1 MYRYLSP
8 WPVGIDSITQN
19 LGVVFCDATGQCFG
33 SVIRFIQ
40 ILTQQK
46 ILIQIRIQSFLHS
59 ARKKIYNY
67 SIVFFGYME
76 KNNGIRYR
84 YLILM
89 TNLWKFLTFWNALQ
103 VPVPGSGSVFGL
115 RIRIQKAIE
124 YGFITGIRIWNTEWV
139 KIFSLLNKNLLKIVF
154 TFWTKRSCWSHQ
166 NYRTRSRSIVG
177 GFTT

>member
-1 MYRYLSP
+1 MYRVLIPLTGRDRLNYTKSGRGFLRRYRTVFWFRYSFYTNP
-8 WPVGIDSITQN
+8 DSAENLNTNPDSIFFTQREKKN
-19 LGVVFCDATGQCFG
+19 LQLLNC
-33 SVIRFIQ
+33 
-40 ILTQQK
+40 
-46 ILIQIRIQSFLHS
+46 
-59 ARKKIYNY
+59 
-67 SIVFFGYME
+67 FFGYME

-84 YLILM
+84 YLRLM

-103 VPVPGSGSVFGL
+103 VPVPGSGFVFGL